1 MACTIAIVILARSF
15 LVAGR
20 LQDKFGSLPV
30 SLTEGLLIGLGSIPG
45 VASRHDDS
53 LMPGLWVMIPGGQ
66 SDRNNSLRG
75 DRPRLQGRL
84 LS

>member
-53 LMPGLWVMIPGGQ
+53 CRVSGW
-66 SDRNNSLRG
+66 
-75 DRPRLQGRL
+75 
-84 LS
+84 